1 MPLANLSAT
10 IDETGIYTPQYVDI
24 LQSLMESFR
33 GIYGQDVDLAA
44 DTQDGQWLAILAKAI
59 YDSNNMAVATY
70 NSFSPTYAL
79 GAGLSSLVK
88 INGIKRKTSSFSTVV
103 VTIGGTVGTEIFNG
117 AVSDILGQRW
127 LLPAYVVIPISAQI
141 DVTATS
147 GAPGAITTAANTV
160 TTIDTIVPGWYTVN
174 NLAPASPGAPVESD
188 ALLRQRQA
196 QSTAI
201 AARSPVAAIL
211 AAVLSV
217 DGVTRAVIYEN
228 DTDGP
233 DSHGIPAHSIS
244 AVVEGGD
251 VAEIAKAICY
261 TKSPGC
267 GTYGTTTYLVI
278 DPIGIPDTTNFFVLT
293 PRQIYYRV
301 ALQPLMGFIKTIGD
315 TVMEVMAAYINS
327 LGIGETI
334 YHNRLWSAANLQGE
348 AATSS
353 QNMTQ
358 IELDKLS
365 ATYNIAGISLSP
377 DGVYFTDHDLYIN
390 FDEAPITEVSNGA
403 LGYHPIATP
412 L

>member
-10 IDETGIYTPQYVDI
+10 IDETGISTPQYVEI
-24 LQSLMESFR
+24 LESLMDSFR
-33 GIYGQDVDLAA
+33 AIYGQDVDLAA
-44 DTQDGQWLAILAKAI
+44 DTQDGQWLAILAKVI

-88 INGIKRKTSSFSTVV
+88 INGIKRKTSSFSSVV
-103 VTIGGTVGTEIFNG
+103 VTIGGTVGTVILDG
-117 AVSDILGQRW
+117 AVSDTLGQRW
-127 LLPAYVVIPISAQI
+127 LLPHQVIIPLSAQI

-147 GAPGAITTAANTV
+147 GVEGAITASPGTV
-160 TTIDTIVPGWYTVN
+160 TIIDTVVPGWYTVN
-174 NLAPASPGAPVESD
+174 NTSAASPGAPVETD

-196 QSTAI
+196 HSTAI
-201 AARSPVAAIL
+201 AARTPVAAIL

-217 DGVTRAVIYEN
+217 PGVTRAVIYEN

-233 DSHGIPAHSIS
+233 DMHGIPAHSIS

-293 PRQIYYRV
+293 PRQIYFKV
-301 ALQPLMGFIKTIGD
+301 ALQPLMGFISTIGD
-315 TVMEVMAAYINS
+315 TVMEVMVAYINS

-334 YHNRLWSAANLQGE
+334 YHNRLWAAANLQGE

-358 IELDKLS
+358 TELDKLS
-365 ATYNIAGISLSP
+365 ATFNIMGIAISP
-377 DGVYFTDHDLYIN
+377 DGVYYTDHNLYIN
-390 FDEAPITEVSNGA
+390 FDEAPVTQLANGE
-403 LGYHPIATP
+403 LGYYPVGAP
-412 L
+412 V